1 MIAEIKGKISQTGS
15 NLNDRLEDNL
25 TGNVFG
31 TLRYIPF
38 NVALR
43 NILANGMYPK
53 EIGDLVQGINK
64 EFWSDKVQFW
74 PYDIEGEI
82 DVLVN
87 FDDLVIGIEVKYL
100 SGLSSDDEIADSV
113 VAAENFMESEAEK
126 SCNQLARESRIVS
139 KKGEGKTKILL
150 FIADSASC
158 REVYEDVLD
167 RNIIE
172 DDVLFGYI
180 SWQSILSQMQALKL
194 DNPFYQIIIEDI
206 IFLLIKKGFEIFTNM
221 YVNLDEDI
229 MPNGFYDFGTPD
241 SFVLSF
247 ETNTKIEGDLYYE
260 FS

>member
-38 NVALR
+38 NLALR
-43 NILANGMYPK
+43 KILANGVYPL
-53 EIGDLVQGINK
+53 EICELIQGINV
-64 EFWSDKVQFW
+64 EFWGDKVQFW
-74 PYDIEGEI
+74 PYDIEGEM

-87 FDDLVIGIEVKYL
+87 FDDVIIGIEVKYL
-100 SGLSSDDEIADSV
+100 SGLSSDDIAVSDV
-113 VAAENFMESEAEK
+113 TAANYMESEVDK
-126 SCNQLARESRIVS
+126 SRNQLARESRIVS
-139 KKGEGKTKILL
+139 KNGAGKTKILL

-158 REVYEDVLD
+158 REVYEDVSD

-172 DDVLFGYI
+172 NDVWFGYI

-206 IFLLIKKGFEIFTNM
+206 ISLLIKKGFESFTNM
-221 YVNLDEDI
+221 YVTLNVDI
-229 MPNGFYDFGTPD
+229 MPDGFYDFGKYY
-241 SFVLSF
+241 SCALNL

>member
-1 MIAEIKGKISQTGS
+1 MIAEIKCKISQTGS
-15 NLNDRLEDNL
+15 NLHDRLEDNL

-38 NVALR
+38 NAALR
-43 NILANGMYPK
+43 NILVSGLYPK
-53 EIGDLVQGINK
+53 EIGNLIQGINT

-74 PYDIEGEI
+74 PYDIEGEM

-87 FDDLVIGIEVKYL
+87 FDDVIIGIEVKYL
-100 SGLSSDDEIADSV
+100 SGLSSDDDIADSD
-113 VAAENFMESEAEK
+113 VAAEKLMKSEADK
-126 SCNQLARESRIVS
+126 SCNQLARESRIIS
-139 KKGEGKTKILL
+139 KSGEGKTKILL

-158 REVYEDVLD
+158 REIYEDVLN

-180 SWQSILSQMQALKL
+180 SWQSILSQMQGLKL

-206 IFLLIKKGFEIFTNM
+206 ISLLIKKGFEIFANM
-221 YVNLDEDI
+221 YVTLNADI

-241 SFVLSF
+241 SIALSF
-247 ETNTKIEGDLYYE
+247 ETNTIIEGDLYYE

>member
-15 NLNDRLEDNL
+15 NLNERLEDNL

-31 TLRYIPF
+31 TLRYLPF
-38 NVALR
+38 DMVLR
-43 NILANGMYPK
+43 NILVNGIYPQ
-53 EIGDLVQGINK
+53 EIGDLIQGINTD
-64 EFWSDKVQFW
+64 FWSDNVQFW

-82 DVLVN
+82 DVLVS
-87 FDDLVIGIEVKYL
+87 FDDVIIGIEVKYL
-100 SGLSSDDEIADSV
+100 SGLSSDDDIADSDV
-113 VAAENFMESEAEK
+113 VAEKFMERESEK

-139 KKGEGKTKILL
+139 KNGTGKTKILL
-150 FIADSASC
+150 FIAGSASC

-172 DDVLFGYI
+172 KDVLFGYI
-180 SWQSILSQMQALKL
+180 SWQSILSQMQALEL

-206 IFLLIKKGFEIFTNM
+206 ISLLIKKGFESFTNM
-221 YVNLDEDI
+221 FVKVDEDI

-241 SFVLSF
+241 SFALSF
-247 ETNTKIEGDLYYE
+247 ETNSMIEGGLYYE

>member
-38 NVALR
+38 NLALQK
-43 NILANGMYPK
+43 ILAKGVYPP
-53 EIGDLVQGINK
+53 EIGGLIRGINADY
-64 EFWSDKVQFW
+64 WGDKVQFW

-87 FDDLVIGIEVKYL
+87 FDDVIIGIEVKYL
-100 SGLSSDDEIADSV
+100 SGLSSDDDIAGFDV
-113 VAAENFMESEAEK
+113 DAENIMECEAEK

-139 KKGEGKTKILL
+139 KNGAGKTKILL

-158 REVYEDVLD
+158 REVYEDVSD

-172 DDVLFGYI
+172 NDVWFGYI

-206 IFLLIKKGFEIFTNM
+206 ISLLIKKGFESFTNM
-221 YVNLDEDI
+221 DVTLDEDI
-229 MPNGFYDFGTPD
+229 LPNGFYNFGIPD
-241 SFVLSF
+241 SFALSF
-247 ETNTKIEGDLYYE
+247 GTNTKIEGDLYYE